1 MLSPTVDTL
10 RVFLHVFA
18 ASVWVGGQIALGG
31 IVPRLRASYPDSTKV
46 VAHAFARIAW
56 PAFGIVVIT
65 GLWSLTEIGVSNTST
80 EFQVTLFVKILL
92 AIASGAA
99 VVVHSVGTTKLAIA
113 LGGALGLV
121 FAVGAMFCGV
131 LLGTA

>member
-31 IVPRLRASYPDSTKV
+31 IVPRLRASHPESTKV